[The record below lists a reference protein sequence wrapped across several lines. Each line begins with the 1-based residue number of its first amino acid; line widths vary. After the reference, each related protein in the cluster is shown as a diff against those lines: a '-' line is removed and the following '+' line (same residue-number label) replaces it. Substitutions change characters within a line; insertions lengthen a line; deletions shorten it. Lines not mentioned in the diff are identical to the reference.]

1 MTEIVNCYTNIM
13 SVTNMMRILICCI
26 SLLAFVACNDKGAQN
41 NKRRPV
47 PGLIT
52 SPRVLGQRE
61 PQKCVPK
68 DTLYVVNDA
77 LCK

>member
-1 MTEIVNCYTNIM
+1 M

-26 SLLAFVACNDKGAQN
+26 LLLAFVACNDKGAQN
-41 NKRRPV
+41 NKRFCNTRPV

-52 SPRVLGQRE
+52 SPRILGQME